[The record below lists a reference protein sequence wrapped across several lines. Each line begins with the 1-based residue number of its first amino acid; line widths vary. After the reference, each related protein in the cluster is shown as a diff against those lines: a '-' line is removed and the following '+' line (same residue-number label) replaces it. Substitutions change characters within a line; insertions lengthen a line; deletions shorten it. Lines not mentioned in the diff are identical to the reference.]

1 MPMSPP
7 RVFRNFSVRL
17 DSLSDERR
25 RRLER
30 VYRESAPRLLER
42 LFREFEKSF
51 LTKLSDTERAAYFDG
66 NLEAPREAG
75 KKHGAW
81 STTSPEACAEG

>member
-1 MPMSPP
+1 
-7 RVFRNFSVRL
+7 
-17 DSLSDERR
+17 
-25 RRLER
+25 
-30 VYRESAPRLLER
+30 LER

>member
-1 MPMSPP
+1 MPRSPP
-7 RVFRNFSVRL
+7 SVFRNFSVRL
-17 DSLSDERR
+17 DFLSDERR

-30 VYRESAPRLLER
+30 VYHESAPRLLER

-75 KKHGAW
+75 QRHGAL
-81 STTSPEACAEG
+81 STTSPEVCAEG